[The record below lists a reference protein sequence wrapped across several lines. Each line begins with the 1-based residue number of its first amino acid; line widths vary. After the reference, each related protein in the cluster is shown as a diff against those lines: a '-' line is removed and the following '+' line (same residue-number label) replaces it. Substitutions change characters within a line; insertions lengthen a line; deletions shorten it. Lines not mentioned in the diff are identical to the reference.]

1 MDDWGQSPDGSANAI
16 HATSAWLQRTKDH
29 APMTHSTDFRIS
41 GLPAEPFQPYFAMT
55 DAELARHGVRRVVA
69 TEADLGL
76 MPPCRV
82 SLRDA
87 EIGECSILL
96 HYAHHTSPASPYR
109 ASGPI
114 YVREGVTQ
122 TASFVNHVPAQQR
135 TRLLSVR
142 AYDADGIMVDAEVA
156 PGDTLQA
163 LIARFFTRDDV
174 AFLHAHNARR
184 GCYSCRI
191 DRV

>member
-1 MDDWGQSPDGSANAI
+1 
-16 HATSAWLQRTKDH
+16 
-29 APMTHSTDFRIS
+29 MTHPTDFRIS
-41 GLPAEPFQPYFAMT
+41 GLSAEPFQPYFAMT
-55 DAELARHGVRRVVA
+55 DAQLAGHGASRVIA
-69 TEADLGL
+69 TEAQRGQI
-76 MPPCRV
+76 PCRI

-87 EIGECSILL
+87 EPGETSILL
-96 HYAHHTSPASPYR
+96 HYAHHTAPTSPYR

-114 YVREGVTQ
+114 FVREGVTQ
-122 TASFVNHVPAQQR
+122 AASFVNHVPAQQR

-156 PGDTLQA
+156 PGEELEA

-184 GCYSCRI
+184 GCYAARI
-191 DRV
+191 DRT

>member
-1 MDDWGQSPDGSANAI
+1 MS
-16 HATSAWLQRTKDH
+16 
-29 APMTHSTDFRIS
+29 FRIS

-55 DAELARHGVRRVVA
+55 DAELATHGASRVIA

-87 EIGECSILL
+87 KVGETSILL
-96 HYAHHTSPASPYR
+96 HYAHHTSPTSPYR
-109 ASGPI
+109 AAGPI
-114 YVREGVTQ
+114 FVREGVTE
-122 TASFVNHVPAQQR
+122 TASFENHVPAQQR

-156 PGDTLQA
+156 PGEDLKT
-163 LIARFFTRDDV
+163 LIARFFARDDV

-191 DRV
+191 DRA

>member
-1 MDDWGQSPDGSANAI
+1 MTQAI
-16 HATSAWLQRTKDH
+16 
-29 APMTHSTDFRIS
+29 DFRIS
-41 GLPAEPFQPYFAMT
+41 GLPAEPFQRYFAMT
-55 DAELARHGVRRVVA
+55 DAELHAQGARRMVA

-87 EIGECSILL
+87 AAGETSILL
-96 HYAHHTSPASPYR
+96 HYPHHTSATSPYR

-114 YVREGVTQ
+114 FVRQGVKQ
-122 TASFVNHVPAQQR
+122 SASFVNEVPAQQR

-142 AYDADGIMVDAEVA
+142 AYDTDGIMLDAEVL
-156 PGDTLQA
+156 PGEELEP
-163 LIARFFTRDDV
+163 LIARFFARDDV
-174 AFLHAHNARR
+174 AFLHAHNARP

-191 DRV
+191 DRA

>member
-1 MDDWGQSPDGSANAI
+1 M
-16 HATSAWLQRTKDH
+16 
-29 APMTHSTDFRIS
+29 DFRIS
-41 GLPAEPFQPYFAMT
+41 GLPAELFQTYFAMT
-55 DAELARHGVRRVVA
+55 DAELHAHGARRFVA
-69 TEADLGL
+69 TEAELSL

-87 EIGECSILL
+87 AVGETSILL
-96 HYAHHTSPASPYR
+96 HYPHHVSPTSPYR

-114 YVREGVTQ
+114 FVREGVTE

-156 PGDTLQA
+156 PGEELVG
-163 LIARFFTRDDV
+163 LIGRFFARDEV

-191 DRV
+191 DRA

>member
-1 MDDWGQSPDGSANAI
+1 
-16 HATSAWLQRTKDH
+16 
-29 APMTHSTDFRIS
+29 MTHIIDFRIS
-41 GLPAEPFQPYFAMT
+41 GLPAEPFQPYFAMS
-55 DAELARHGVRRVVA
+55 DAELRTHGARRMVA
-69 TEADLGL
+69 TQADLGL

-87 EIGECSILL
+87 IVGETSILL
-96 HYAHHTSPASPYR
+96 HYPHHVSPASPYR

-114 YVREGVTQ
+114 YVRQGVTE
-122 TASFVNHVPAQQR
+122 TASFVNEVPAQQR

-142 AYDADGIMVDAEVA
+142 AYDADGIMVDAEVL
-156 PGDTLQA
+156 PGEELEG
-163 LIARFFTRDDV
+163 LITRFFGRNDV